1 MSLLAAGVGEG
12 ILLLRMCNSMNE
24 EKINPDF
31 TLHELPLTLTVTDL
45 MRVLG
50 IGRNTAYN
58 LVNSGEIY
66 SIKVG
71 RQVRIPRQALID
83 YMTPRRE

>member
-1 MSLLAAGVGEG
+1 
-12 ILLLRMCNSMNE
+12 MNE
-24 EKINPDF
+24 EKINSDF
-31 TLHELPLTLTVTDL
+31 ALHELPLTLTVTDL